1 MFRNSRLEAVK
12 SLPIMAESIC
22 RALRDG
28 ALPGELAP
36 ALTIK
41 DSINSPFGF
50 NAFAHILAQL
60 SSNILA
66 GKSHSR
72 GLVLLAFSR
81 SPAYY
86 VELLKKRAL
95 NVGSSTKWIQILD
108 CYTDPLG
115 WKERFMEG
123 EKISNVDQE
132 VSNLSHLCINV
143 RDMDKLFSSIITLGK
158 GFVGE
163 GTVRFCVAI
172 DSVTDMLRHS
182 STSALAGLL
191 SGLRSNDSVSS
202 TFWLVHE
209 DLHEG
214 KVIAALE
221 YMSSIVATVEA
232 LTPSPYMRTSNLENS
247 YLEHSST
254 KGRFH
259 VRIKRRN
266 GRVRVIC
273 EDFIVEP
280 SGIKFTSISSEDAVI
295 NQGLIPKVQFNL
307 QLSEKERNDRA
318 RVVLPFEHQGNGK
331 PIQIYDGRRSLTES
345 KDDNTPLMT
354 SEKGNDE
361 GSGKGEIVY
370 FRDSD
375 DEMPDSDEDPDDDL
389 DI

>member
-1 MFRNSRLEAVK
+1 
-12 SLPIMAESIC
+12 MADSIC

-28 ALPGELAP
+28 ALEGELAP
-36 ALTIK
+36 ALTLK

-50 NAFAHILAQL
+50 HAFAHVLMQL

-66 GKSHSR
+66 GKSQSR

-86 VELLKKRAL
+86 LELLKKSGG
-95 NVGSSTKWIQILD
+95 NVGSSEKWIQILD

-115 WKERFMEG
+115 WKERFTGG
-123 EKISNVDQE
+123 EKISNVHQE
-132 VSNLSHLCINV
+132 VSNLSHLCTNV
-143 RDMDKLFSSIITLGK
+143 RDMDNLFSSIITLGK

-163 GTVRFCVAI
+163 GTVRFCVAV

-182 STSALAGLL
+182 STSAVAGLL
-191 SGLRSNDSVSS
+191 SNLRSNDKVSS

-209 DLHEG
+209 DLHEE

-221 YMSSIVATVEA
+221 YMSSMVATVEP
-232 LTPSPYMRTSNLENS
+232 LTPSPYVRESSLNTP

-273 EDFIVEP
+273 ENFKVEQ
-280 SGIKFTSISSEDAVI
+280 SGIKFTSISSEDAVV
-295 NQGLIPKVQFNL
+295 NQGLVPKVQFNL
-307 QLSEKERNDRA
+307 QLSEKEQIDRA

-345 KDDNTPLMT
+345 KDDDKPLST
-354 SEKGNDE
+354 NEKSKDE
-361 GSGKGEIVY
+361 EPGKGEIIY
-370 FRDSD
+370 FRDSE

>member
-1 MFRNSRLEAVK
+1 
-12 SLPIMAESIC
+12 MAESIC

-28 ALPGELAP
+28 ALQGELAP

-50 NAFAHILAQL
+50 HAFAHVLAQL
-60 SSNILA
+60 LSNILA
-66 GKSHSR
+66 GKSQSR

-86 VELLKKRAL
+86 VELLKKRGL

-115 WKERFMEG
+115 WKQRFMEG
-123 EKISNVDQE
+123 EKFSNFDQD
-132 VSNLSHLCINV
+132 VSNLSHTCTNV
-143 RDMDKLFSSIITLGK
+143 RDMDELFSSIITLGK

-209 DLHEG
+209 DLHEE
-214 KVIAALE
+214 KVIAAVE
-221 YMSSIVATVEA
+221 YMSSIVAMVEG
-232 LTPSPYMRTSNLENS
+232 LTSSPHMRRSNLDNS

-273 EDFIVEP
+273 EDFNVEP

-295 NQGLIPKVQFNL
+295 SQGLIPKVQFNL

-318 RVVLPFEHQGNGK
+318 RVVLPFEHQGNGE
-331 PIQIYDGRRSLTES
+331 PIQIYDGRRSLPET
-345 KDDNTPLMT
+345 KDDETPLMT
-354 SEKGNDE
+354 SEKGKDK